1 MPHPA
6 LYRTGLAPI
15 IALSSAPGDACGTR
29 SMQLQNSFVVPVDA
43 ATAWRLL
50 LDVPRMARCMPGAT
64 LTDARDDRSYAGNV
78 AVKLGPV
85 RLTFA
90 GEARITELDETAHR
104 AKVEGKGNDTKG
116 RGSAQAKLDFVLVP
130 DGAGTRVEVATDLQL
145 TGSVAQYGR
154 GAGLIKE
161 VANQLVGEFA
171 ANLARDIAASETPAV
186 APNVPQATPLPVAPP
201 AVSGL
206 AILVKAMRALIGDWL
221 KRVFARSA
229 RP

>member
-1 MPHPA
+1 
-6 LYRTGLAPI
+6 
-15 IALSSAPGDACGTR
+15 
-29 SMQLQNSFVVPVDA
+29 MQIENSFVVPVDP
-43 ATAWRLL
+43 ATAWRVL

-64 LTDARDDRSYAGNV
+64 LAEARDDRSYAGNV
-78 AVKLGPV
+78 VVKLGPV

-90 GEARITELDETAHR
+90 GEARITELDETARR

-130 DGAGTRVEVATDLQL
+130 DGAGTRVVVATDLQL

-171 ANLARDIAASETPAV
+171 GNLARDIAASEPSPA
-186 APNVPQATPLPVAPP
+186 ARSPDAPQATPLPAAPP
-201 AVSGL
+201 RAVSGL
-206 AILVKAMRALIGDWL
+206 GILVRALRAIIGDWL
-221 KRVFARSA
+221 KRVLGGPAAR
-229 RP
+229 

>member
-1 MPHPA
+1 
-6 LYRTGLAPI
+6 
-15 IALSSAPGDACGTR
+15 
-29 SMQLQNSFVVPVDA
+29 MQLQNSFVVPVDA

-186 APNVPQATPLPVAPP
+186 FPNHPPATPLRAAPLP
-201 AVSGL
+201 ATPPPVSGL
-206 AILVKAMRALIGDWL
+206 TVLVKALAAIIGDWL
-221 KRVFARSA
+221 KRIFAGRAA
-229 RP
+229 R

>member
-1 MPHPA
+1 
-6 LYRTGLAPI
+6 
-15 IALSSAPGDACGTR
+15 
-29 SMQLQNSFVVPVDA
+29 MQIENSFVVPVDP
-43 ATAWRLL
+43 ATAWRVL

-64 LTDARDDRSYAGNV
+64 LTEAREDRSYAGNV

-90 GEARITELDETAHR
+90 GEARITELDETARR

-130 DGAGTRVEVATDLQL
+130 EGAGTRVVVTTDLQL

-171 ANLARDIAASETPAV
+171 GNLARDIATSEP
-186 APNVPQATPLPVAPP
+186 PQATASSPLPAAPP
-201 AVSGL
+201 RAVSGL
-206 AILVKAMRALIGDWL
+206 GILVKALRALIGGWL
-221 KRVFARSA
+221 KRLFAGRAA
-229 RP
+229 R

>member
-1 MPHPA
+1 
-6 LYRTGLAPI
+6 
-15 IALSSAPGDACGTR
+15 
-29 SMQLQNSFVVPVDA
+29 MQIENSFVVPIDP
-43 ATAWRLL
+43 ATAWRVL

-64 LTDARDDRSYAGNV
+64 LTEARDDRSYAGNV
-78 AVKLGPV
+78 VVKLGPV

-90 GEARITELDETAHR
+90 GEARITELDETARR

-130 DGAGTRVEVATDLQL
+130 DGAGTRVVVATDLQL

-171 ANLARDIAASETPAV
+171 GNLARDIAASEPPPA
-186 APNVPQATPLPVAPP
+186 ARSPDAPQATPLPAAPP
-201 AVSGL
+201 RAVSGL
-206 AILVKAMRALIGDWL
+206 TILVKAMRALIGDWL
-221 KRVFARSA
+221 KRVFAGRAA
-229 RP
+229 R

>member
-1 MPHPA
+1 MQ
-6 LYRTGLAPI
+6 I
-15 IALSSAPGDACGTR
+15 QSSFA
-29 SMQLQNSFVVPVDA
+29 VPVDA

-64 LTDARDDRSYAGNV
+64 LTEAREDRSYAGNV
-78 AVKLGPV
+78 VVKLGPV
-85 RLTFA
+85 RLAFA
-90 GEARITELDETAHR
+90 GEARITELDETARR

-130 DGAGTRVEVATDLQL
+130 EGSGTRVVVTTDLQL

-171 ANLARDIAASETPAV
+171 GNLARDIAASEPPPAARSAD
-186 APNVPQATPLPVAPP
+186 APQTAPLPAAPP
-201 AVSGL
+201 RAVSGL
-206 AILVKAMRALIGDWL
+206 TILVKALRAIIGDWL
-221 KRVFARSA
+221 KRVFAGRAA
-229 RP
+229 R